1 MTLYHLRRVLAIYIY
16 IYIYIYIWRIARR
29 REESLAQ
36 KCYIYIWRIARRKG
50 DRSESLEIVLGCPY
64 LGNEIR
70 FGEAPRNTVAH
81 SPAHSQIAPKG
92 LRAGPGLMPHFSGPM
107 LAGAY
112 PLAHTHGLDTI
123 SRRVSARSHIYIY
136 ICLSSLA
143 GLGVSMSFT

>member
-1 MTLYHLRRVLAIYIY
+1 MAHSPAQRRIISSEMLY

-29 REESLAQ
+29 SA
-36 KCYIYIWRIARRKG
+36 
-50 DRSESLEIVLGCPY
+50 DRSEFLEIVLGGPY

-70 FGEAPRNTVAH
+70 FGEPPRNTVAH
-81 SPAHSQIAPKG
+81 TPAHSQIAPKG

-136 ICLSSLA
+136 IYNIYIYVYVCMVA
-143 GLGVSMSFT
+143 GH